1 MVSER
6 KETKKQRKKQAAHL
20 LRRFIMSSSYY
31 ARSIL
36 PERKHR
42 VHTVT
47 VFTVPFSIMR
57 IFLRF
62 GLQTRFVWILE
73 WLTEFPEMVPFLH
86 T

>member
-1 MVSER
+1 M
-6 KETKKQRKKQAAHL
+6 KGTKNNAKNKRRICAASLFNDHV
-20 LRRFIMSSSYY
+20 Y

-36 PERKHR
+36 PERRHR

-47 VFTVPFSIMR
+47 VFTAPFSIMR

-62 GLQTRFVWILE
+62 GLQTRLVWILE
-73 WLTEFPEMVPFLH
+73 WLPEFPEMVPFLH